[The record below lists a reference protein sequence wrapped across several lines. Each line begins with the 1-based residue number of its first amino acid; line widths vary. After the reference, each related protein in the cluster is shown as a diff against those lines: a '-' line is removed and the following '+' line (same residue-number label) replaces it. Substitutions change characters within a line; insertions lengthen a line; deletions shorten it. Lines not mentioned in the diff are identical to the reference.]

1 MSVGLPPQRKVA
13 WSIYALGLS
22 LVATILL
29 TGYVLLSDR
38 ENDRKL
44 AEVSLA
50 RQEDS
55 NLFFEEV
62 CDRFALRDEI
72 FLSILQSAY
81 GRALESGEQVVAE
94 SLLSSIVALREA
106 QGNCRRQIPKVRK
119 PPSAP

>member
-1 MSVGLPPQRKVA
+1 
-13 WSIYALGLS
+13 
-22 LVATILL
+22 
-29 TGYVLLSDR
+29 
-38 ENDRKL
+38 
-44 AEVSLA
+44 LA